1 MPSAAGQK
9 DSPLKKGREARGKRQ
24 ERLSEL
30 VNKKNTGVQEFRSSG
45 VQDSPEQED
54 LRGDRSDL
62 IGLFNVLLVFRLI
75 ATSCKADSAVE
86 FGRSFKIKN
95 NLGKAGSKRN

>member
-1 MPSAAGQK
+1 VLLGRK
-9 DSPLKKGREARGKRQ
+9 THHLRKGERREARGKRDFQ
-24 ERLSEL
+24 NWSTRRI
-30 VNKKNTGVQEFRSSG
+30 QEFRSSG
-45 VQDSPEQED
+45 VQENPEQED

-62 IGLFNVLLVFRLI
+62 TGLFNVLLVFRLT
-75 ATSCKADSAVE
+75 ATSSKADSAVE